1 MNAFSQGL
9 DRKIVSDAVTDF
21 NSSPG
26 RTARSPK
33 MNLPTS
39 FHLCCL
45 KRHDRLD
52 EVAKFHF
59 HESNGLSHNRRE
71 FKDMCTT
78 GDGRIYEPIEF
89 ATEAAKCKVIRDM
102 KRFRQMRPFL
112 DQHKVAIE

>member
-1 MNAFSQGL
+1 
-9 DRKIVSDAVTDF
+9 
-21 NSSPG
+21 
-26 RTARSPK
+26 